1 MKDLNTLQSADSSD
15 EGAQA
20 WAIPFADMM
29 TLLLTLFILL
39 LVILKESEKFVDRQ
53 INLLLKET
61 YEQLKEEIKDENVS
75 IERVTKGIQITLRG
89 NLFQSMKANVNK
101 SYIPTIQEI
110 SRIIESCRLFNIDKT
125 KEYSAL
131 MNFLKE
137 RNEELNVEIRCEGH
151 TDDAVL
157 PSQSEFRNNW
167 ELSSARSLR
176 VVNIMNEASNISEKY
191 FSYNGY
197 GEFRPLI
204 NVSGINDFQKKKQAR
219 AYNRRVEIYL
229 DAFARPKTRSSEDEF
244 LKMMNDKFKKEG
256 LASPPS

>member
-1 MKDLNTLQSADSSD
+1 MQDLTSLQSQDSSD

-39 LVILKESEKFVDRQ
+39 LVILKESEKFVDQQ

-61 YEQLKEEIKDENVS
+61 YEQLNKEIDNENVS

-101 SYIPTIQEI
+101 NYIPIIQDI
-110 SRIIESCRLFNIDKT
+110 SKIIENCKLFKIEET
-125 KEYSAL
+125 KKYSAL
-131 MNFLKE
+131 VDFLEE

-151 TDDAVL
+151 TDDAIL
-157 PSQSEFRNNW
+157 PPQSDFKNNW

-176 VVNIMNEASNISEKY
+176 VVNIMNAASSISEKY

-204 NVSGINDFQKKKQAR
+204 NVSGIDNFQKKKQAR

-229 DAFARPKTRSSEDEF
+229 DAFARSKTRSSEDEF
-244 LKMMNDKFKKEG
+244 LKMLNDKFNKEERIQ
-256 LASPPS
+256 LKN

>member
-1 MKDLNTLQSADSSD
+1 MQDLNTIQNSDSAD

-61 YEQLKEEIKDENVS
+61 YEQLKQEIKEENVS

-110 SRIIESCRLFNIDKT
+110 SRIIEDCRLFSVENS

-131 MNFLKE
+131 MNFLEE
-137 RNEELNVEIRCEGH
+137 RNEELNIEIRCEGH
-151 TDDAVL
+151 TDDAIL
-157 PSQSEFRNNW
+157 LHNQNFEIIGNF
-167 ELSSARSLR
+167 LR
-176 VVNIMNEASNISEKY
+176 HD
-191 FSYNGY
+191 
-197 GEFRPLI
+197 R
-204 NVSGINDFQKKKQAR
+204 
-219 AYNRRVEIYL
+219 
-229 DAFARPKTRSSEDEF
+229 
-244 LKMMNDKFKKEG
+244 
-256 LASPPS
+256 

>member
-1 MKDLNTLQSADSSD
+1 LQDLNLLQSSESSD
-15 EGAQA
+15 EGSQA

-53 INLLLKET
+53 INLLLQET
-61 YEQLKEEIKDENVS
+61 YEQLDEKIENENVS

-89 NLFQSMKANVNK
+89 NLFQSMKANVNRN
-101 SYIPTIQEI
+101 YIPIIQEI
-110 SRIIESCRLFNIDKT
+110 SKIIEGCRLFNVEESKQ
-125 KEYSAL
+125 YSSL
-131 MNFLKE
+131 ISFLDE
-137 RNEELNVEIRCEGH
+137 SNQELNVEIRCEGH
-151 TDDAVL
+151 TDDAIL
-157 PSQSEFRNNW
+157 PTQSVYRNNW

-176 VVNIMNEASNISEKY
+176 VVSIMNEASSISEKY

-204 NVSGINDFQKKKQAR
+204 NVSRIDDFQKKKQAR

-244 LKMMNDKFKKEG
+244 LKMMDDKFKKPEVI
-256 LASPPS
+256 STRN

>member
-1 MKDLNTLQSADSSD
+1 MQDLNSFQSSDSSD

-53 INLLLKET
+53 INLLLQET
-61 YEQLKEEIKDENVS
+61 YEQLEDKIKNEDVS
-75 IERVTKGIQITLRG
+75 IDRVTKGIQITLRG

-101 SYIPTIQEI
+101 NYIPIIQEI
-110 SRIIESCRLFNIDKT
+110 SKIIEDCRLFNVSNSKQ
-125 KEYSAL
+125 YSSL
-131 MNFLKE
+131 LTFLE
-137 RNEELNVEIRCEGH
+137 QSNQELNVEIRCEGH
-151 TDDAVL
+151 TDDAML
-157 PSQSEFRNNW
+157 PQESDYRNNW

-176 VVNIMNEASNISEKY
+176 VVNIMNNASSIPEKY

-204 NVSGINDFQKKKQAR
+204 NVSGIDDFEKKKQTR

-229 DAFARPKTRSSEDEF
+229 DAFARPKTKFSEDEF
-244 LKMMNDKFKKEG
+244 LKMQNNKLKKEESFKG
-256 LASPPS
+256 SY

>member
-1 MKDLNTLQSADSSD
+1 MQDLNSLQSSDSSD

-53 INLLLKET
+53 INLLLEET
-61 YEQLKEEIKDENVS
+61 YEQLYDKIKNEDVS

-101 SYIPTIQEI
+101 NYIPVIQEI
-110 SRIIESCRLFNIDKT
+110 SKIIEDCRLFNIGET
-125 KEYSAL
+125 EQYSAL
-131 MNFLKE
+131 MKFLDD

-151 TDDAVL
+151 TDDAIL
-157 PSQSEFRNNW
+157 PPQSDFSNNW
-167 ELSSARSLR
+167 ELSSARSLK
-176 VVNIMNEASNISEKY
+176 VVNIMNDASSISEKY

-204 NVSGINDFQKKKQAR
+204 NVSGIDDFQKKKQAR

-229 DAFARPKTRSSEDEF
+229 DAFARPKTRSSEAEF
-244 LKMMNDKFKKEG
+244 VKMLDNKFKKEEK
-256 LASPPS
+256 LQLKN